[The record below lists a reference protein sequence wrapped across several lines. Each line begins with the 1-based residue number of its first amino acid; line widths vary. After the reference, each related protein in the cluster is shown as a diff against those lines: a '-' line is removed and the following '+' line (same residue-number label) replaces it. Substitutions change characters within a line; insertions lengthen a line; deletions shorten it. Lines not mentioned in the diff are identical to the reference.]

1 MSDAVTPQ
9 TAPQAESP
17 DTEGQDETLVE
28 TLQLERIEENLFRG
42 RSPDTRPGR
51 IFGGQV
57 IAQSLL
63 AAYETVETRHCH
75 SLHCYFIRPGDPTVP
90 IVFEVDR
97 SRDGGSFT
105 TRRVV
110 AIQRGKQI
118 FNLAASFKDPE
129 EGFSHQSDMP
139 AGPHWSELKDE
150 AELMA
155 EFMKNAPEE
164 AKRWMRGPRP
174 IEMRS
179 ADARTY
185 FMGGPKPPEAQNWF
199 RCRTPIGDD
208 AHMHQVILAYASDM
222 NLLSTAM
229 RPHGVHWQTPGFQSA
244 SLDHAMWFH
253 KPTDFNQWHL
263 YVHDSP
269 SASDGRGLIRGQIY
283 AEDGTLVASV
293 AQEGLIRMKAA
304 KD

>member
-1 MSDAVTPQ
+1 MSTPED
-9 TAPQAESP
+9 PPS
-17 DTEGQDETLVE
+17 EGQDETLVE

-42 RSPDTRPGR
+42 TSADPRPSR

-63 AAYETVETRHCH
+63 AAYETVEARVCH
-75 SLHCYFIRPGDPTVP
+75 SLHCYFIRPGDTSAP

-129 EGFSHQSDMP
+129 EGFNHQAAMP
-139 AGPHWSELKDE
+139 KAPHWSQLRDQAEVLREL
-150 AELMA
+150 
-155 EFMKNAPEE
+155 MKNAPPE
-164 AKRWMRGPRP
+164 AKRWLSRTPP
-174 IEMRS
+174 IEVRS
-179 ADARTY
+179 EDARTY
-185 FMGGPKPPEAQNWF
+185 FMDGPKDPQAQNWF
-199 RCRTPIGDD
+199 RCATPIGDD
-208 AHMHQVILAYASDM
+208 FRMHQVILAYASDM
-222 NLLSTAM
+222 NLLATAM
-229 RPHGVHWQTPGFQSA
+229 RPYAVHWQTPGFQSA

-253 KPTDFNQWHL
+253 KPTDFTQWHL

-269 SASDGRGLIRGQIY
+269 SASDGRGFIRGQIY

-293 AQEGLIRMKAA
+293 AQEGLLRMKPA
-304 KD
+304 KS

>member
-1 MSDAVTPQ
+1 MSETDAPH
-9 TAPQAESP
+9 S
-17 DTEGQDETLVE
+17 EGQDETLVE
-28 TLQLERIEENLFRG
+28 TLQLERIEMNLFRG
-42 RSPDTRPGR
+42 TSPDNSPGR

-63 AAYETVETRHCH
+63 AAYETVEARVCH

-110 AIQRGKQI
+110 AVQHGKQI

-129 EGFSHQSDMP
+129 EGFNHQAAMP
-139 AGPHWSELKDE
+139 EGPHWSELKDQME
-150 AELMA
+150 VMRELM
-155 EFMKNAPEE
+155 KDAPEE
-164 AKRWMRGPRP
+164 AKRWMSRSPP

-179 ADARTY
+179 KDARTY
-185 FMGGPKPPEAQNWF
+185 WLSGQPQDPVSQNWF

-269 SASDGRGLIRGQIY
+269 SASDGRGFIRGQIF

-293 AQEGLIRMKAA
+293 AQEGLLRMKPA
-304 KD
+304 K

>member
-1 MSDAVTPQ
+1 MSDADASPAAEPA
-9 TAPQAESP
+9 TAPL
-17 DTEGQDETLVE
+17 TE

-42 RSPDTRPGR
+42 VTPDAAPGR

-63 AAYETVETRHCH
+63 AAYETVEARICH

-110 AIQRGKQI
+110 AIQHGKQI
-118 FNLAASFKDPE
+118 FNLAASFKDAE
-129 EGFSHQSDMP
+129 DGFKHQAEKP
-139 AGPHWSELKDE
+139 KGPHWSELKNE
-150 AELMA
+150 FELA
-155 EFMKNAPEE
+155 QEFLKDAPEE
-164 AKRWMRGPRP
+164 AKRWMSRERP

-179 ADARTY
+179 ADARSY
-185 FMGGPKPPEAQNWF
+185 FLDGPKAPVSQSWI

-229 RPHGVHWQTPGFQSA
+229 RPHGVHWQTKGFQSA

-253 KPTDFNQWHL
+253 SPTDFNQWHL
-263 YVHDSP
+263 YAQDSP
-269 SASDGRGLIRGQIY
+269 SASDGRGFIRGSIY

-293 AQEGLIRMKAA
+293 AQEGLIRMRASA
-304 KD
+304 PPSLA

>member
-1 MSDAVTPQ
+1 MSETPVPE
-9 TAPQAESP
+9 TVAPE
-17 DTEGQDETLVE
+17 TEAQDETLVE
-28 TLQLERIEENLFRG
+28 TLQLERIEENLYRG
-42 RSPDTRPGR
+42 TSPDTQPGR

-63 AAYETVETRHCH
+63 AAYETVESRVCH
-75 SLHCYFIRPGDPTVP
+75 SLHCYFIRPGDPTTP

-129 EGFSHQSDMP
+129 EGFHHQAPMP
-139 AGPHWSELKDE
+139 EGPHWSELKDQME
-150 AELMA
+150 VMAELM
-155 EFMKNAPEE
+155 KDAPEA
-164 AKRWMRGPRP
+164 AKRWLKRPMP

-179 ADARTY
+179 KDARTY
-185 FMGGPKPPEAQNWF
+185 WMDGPKDPVSQNWF

-269 SASDGRGLIRGQIY
+269 SASDGRGLIRGAIY

-293 AQEGLIRMKAA
+293 AQEGLMRMRKPG
-304 KD
+304 

>member
-1 MSDAVTPQ
+1 MNAAIPPED
-9 TAPQAESP
+9 E
-17 DTEGQDETLVE
+17 QDETLVE

-42 RSPDTRPGR
+42 TSPANRPGR

-57 IAQSLL
+57 IGQSLL
-63 AAYETVETRHCH
+63 AAYETVDTRVCH
-75 SLHCYFIRPGDPTVP
+75 SLHCYFIRPGDPTAP

-129 EGFSHQSDMP
+129 EGFFHQAPMP
-139 AGPHWSELKDE
+139 TGPHWSELRDQTE
-150 AELMA
+150 MMREML
-155 EFMKNAPEE
+155 KNAPEE
-164 AKRWMRGPRP
+164 ARRWLAQKPP

-185 FMGGPKPPEAQNWF
+185 FLSGPKEPVAQHWF
-199 RCRTPIGDD
+199 RCNSPVGDD

-229 RPHGVHWQTPGFQSA
+229 RPHGVHWQTPQFQSA

-253 KPTDFNQWHL
+253 KPSDFNQWHL
-263 YVHDSP
+263 YAHDSP
-269 SASDGRGLIRGQIY
+269 SAWDGRGLIRGSVY

-293 AQEGLIRMKAA
+293 AQEGLMRMREAKA
-304 KD
+304 

>member
-1 MSDAVTPQ
+1 MSEPQ
-9 TAPQAESP
+9 TPE
-17 DTEGQDETLVE
+17 TEGQDETLVE
-28 TLQLERIEENLFRG
+28 TLQLERIEMNLFRG
-42 RSPDTRPGR
+42 TTPDNSPGR

-63 AAYETVETRHCH
+63 AAYETVEGRVCH

-110 AIQRGKQI
+110 AVQHGKQI

-129 EGFSHQSDMP
+129 EGFHHQAPMP
-139 AGPHWSELKDE
+139 AGPHWSELKDQME
-150 AELMA
+150 VMRELM
-155 EFMKNAPEE
+155 KDAPEQ
-164 AKRWMRGPRP
+164 AKRWLSRPMP

-179 ADARTY
+179 KDARTY
-185 FMGGPKPPEAQNWF
+185 WMDGPKEPVAQNWF
-199 RCRTPIGDD
+199 RCRSPIGDE

-253 KPTDFNQWHL
+253 APANFNQWHL

-269 SASDGRGLIRGQIY
+269 SASDGRGLIRGQIF

-293 AQEGLIRMKAA
+293 AQEGLLRMKTA
-304 KD
+304 K

>member
-1 MSDAVTPQ
+1 MSDAATPE
-9 TAPQAESP
+9 TAP

-129 EGFSHQSDMP
+129 EGFTHQSERP

-229 RPHGVHWQTPGFQSA
+229 RPYGVHWQTPGFQSA

-253 KPTDFNQWHL
+253 KPSDFNQWHL
-263 YVHDSP
+263 YAHDSP
-269 SASDGRGLIRGQIY
+269 SAWDGRGLIRGSIY

-293 AQEGLIRMKAA
+293 AQEGLMRMRTA
-304 KD
+304 K

>member
-1 MSDAVTPQ
+1 MSETP
-9 TAPQAESP
+9 TPEEAA
-17 DTEGQDETLVE
+17 QDETLVE

-42 RSPDTRPGR
+42 TSPDNAPGR

-57 IAQSLL
+57 IGQSLL
-63 AAYETVETRHCH
+63 AAYETVEARVCH

-110 AIQRGKQI
+110 AVQRGKQI

-129 EGFSHQSDMP
+129 EGFFHQAAMP
-139 AGPHWSELKDE
+139 AGAHWSELQDQQEVMREMMKD
-150 AELMA
+150 
-155 EFMKNAPEE
+155 APEA
-164 AKRWMRGPRP
+164 AKRWLSRMPP

-179 ADARTY
+179 KDARTY
-185 FMGGPKPPEAQNWF
+185 WLDGGPKEPVSQNWF
-199 RCRTPIGDD
+199 RCRSPIGDD

-229 RPHGVHWQTPGFQSA
+229 RPYGVHWQTPGFQSA

-293 AQEGLIRMKAA
+293 AQEGLMRMRTPKA
-304 KD
+304 

>member
-1 MSDAVTPQ
+1 MSENLP
-9 TAPQAESP
+9 PE
-17 DTEGQDETLVE
+17 TEAQDETLVE

-42 RSPDTRPGR
+42 TSPDNAPGR

-63 AAYETVETRHCH
+63 AAYETVEARVCH

-105 TRRVV
+105 TRRV
-110 AIQRGKQI
+110 G
-118 FNLAASFKDPE
+118 
-129 EGFSHQSDMP
+129 
-139 AGPHWSELKDE
+139 SELKDQRE
-150 AELMA
+150 VMLELM
-155 EFMKNAPEE
+155 KDAPEQ
-164 AKRWMRGPRP
+164 AKRWLSRPMP

-179 ADARTY
+179 KDARTY
-185 FMGGPKPPEAQNWF
+185 WMDKQPKPPESQNWF
-199 RCRTPIGDD
+199 RCATPIGDD
-208 AHMHQVILAYASDM
+208 PRMHQVILAYASDM

-229 RPHGVHWQTPGFQSA
+229 RPHGVHWQTKGFQSA

-253 KPTDFNQWHL
+253 KPTNFNDWHL

-269 SASDGRGLIRGQIY
+269 SASDGRGLIRGAIY

-293 AQEGLIRMKAA
+293 AQEGLLRMRSQ
-304 KD
+304 